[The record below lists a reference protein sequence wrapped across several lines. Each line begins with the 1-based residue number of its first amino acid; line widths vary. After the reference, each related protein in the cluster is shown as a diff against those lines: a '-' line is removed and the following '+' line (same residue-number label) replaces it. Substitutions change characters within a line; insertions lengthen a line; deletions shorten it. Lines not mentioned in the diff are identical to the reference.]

1 MYQQHK
7 LSLAFLTVQGC
18 PPVEHVRIAA
28 AAGYD
33 AAGLRLIAPHGLAL
47 AHPIV
52 GNAVLL
58 REIKSAA
65 VDLGISFLDGEV
77 FTLLPDTDVRNW
89 LPVIETAAELGMP
102 LMQITCEDP
111 ELSRAADNLGR
122 IADVAARLNIDM
134 AIEFMRWRAAATIED
149 AALLAKASGRD
160 NVGILLDALHLS
172 RSGGSPA
179 AVAAVPGDMILY
191 LQLCDAA
198 PVQPTDDAGR
208 IAEGRGGRLMPGQ
221 GSLWLRELMAVLP
234 QDVTISVETP
244 HKGDAELSFLERAR
258 SGMSATRAFLDSLK
272 TPEVSAG

>member
-18 PPVEHVRIAA
+18 PPVDHVKIAA

-33 AAGLRLIAPHGLAL
+33 AAGLRLIAPHGLEL

-52 GNAVLL
+52 GNPALL
-58 REIKSAA
+58 REIKAA
-65 VDLGISFLDGEV
+65 AADLGVSFLDGEV
-77 FTLLPDTDVRNW
+77 FTLLPDTDIRSW
-89 LPVIETAAELGMP
+89 LPVIETADELGMP

-122 IADVAARLNIDM
+122 IADRAALLNIDM

-149 AALLAKASGRD
+149 AARLAKASGRN

-179 AVAAVPGDMILY
+179 AVAATPKELMLY
-191 LQLCDAA
+191 LQLCDATA
-198 PVQPTDDAGR
+198 IQPTDDAGR
-208 IAEGRGGRLMPGQ
+208 IAEARSARMMPGE
-221 GSLWLRELMAVLP
+221 GALWLRELMAVLAP
-234 QDVTISVETP
+234 DVAISVETP
-244 HKGDAELSFLERAR
+244 HVGDTELSYLVRAQR
-258 SGMSATRAFLDSLK
+258 GMTATRAFLDALK
-272 TPEVSAG
+272 AAQASAG